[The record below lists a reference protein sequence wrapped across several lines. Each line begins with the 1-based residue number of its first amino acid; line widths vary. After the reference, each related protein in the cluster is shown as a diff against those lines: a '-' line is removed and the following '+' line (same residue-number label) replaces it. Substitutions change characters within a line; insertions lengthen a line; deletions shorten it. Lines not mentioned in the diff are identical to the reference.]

1 MQQQRRCQGT
11 LENHREGTGND
22 QKKDKEDFGPW
33 AGTVNDSG
41 HHGGCNEKIMQMAQ
55 RIQRDIIRAV
65 DSLKEK
71 DATLAR
77 QIIDEGDVVDDMED
91 EINGDCFTFL
101 ANQAPVATDLRY
113 CVSVMK
119 MIRDLERMGDTVSPW
134 QSLPS
139 DWRRRIAFGS

>member
-1 MQQQRRCQGT
+1 
-11 LENHREGTGND
+11 
-22 QKKDKEDFGPW
+22 
-33 AGTVNDSG
+33 
-41 HHGGCNEKIMQMAQ
+41 MAQ

-101 ANQAPVATDLRY
+101 ATQAPVATDLRY